1 MQVYKSLADCY
12 FQPDEKLVQAVQRIS
27 TVIKDWN
34 QELLLEPAL
43 EMQKAME
50 SQGQELTALKKEY
63 SRLFVGPF
71 ELAAPPYGS
80 IYFQHKMQNQQIMD
94 DSAAD
99 AQNAYRKAGVDT
111 PQDFNDPPDHI
122 AVELEFMY
130 YLLYHENHAREN
142 GDEASAIDLR
152 TQRLDFL
159 KRHLGLWGPVFAD
172 TLQKNTESDFY
183 RNLAKLTKAVIL
195 KDRQELGLARQA

>member
-27 TVIKDWN
+27 PAIEDWD
-34 QELLLEPAL
+34 QDLLEPAL
-43 EMQKAME
+43 EIQKAME
-50 SQGQELTALKKEY
+50 SLDQEMLALKKEY

-71 ELAAPPYGS
+71 ELAVPPYGS
-80 IYFQHKMQNQQIMD
+80 IYFQHNMQNQQIMD
-94 DSAAD
+94 DSAVD
-99 AQNAYRKAGVDT
+99 AQNAYRKAGVNMSE
-111 PQDFNDPPDHI
+111 DFNDPPDHI

-130 YLLYHENHAREN
+130 YLLYHESQALEN
-142 GDEASAIDLR
+142 KDQASAIDFR

-172 TLQKNTESDFY
+172 TLFKNTSSDFY
-183 RNLAKLTKAVIL
+183 RHLARLTKSVIL
-195 KDRQELGLARQA
+195 KDKQELGLTRPS

>member
-27 TVIKDWN
+27 PEI
-34 QELLLEPAL
+34 QEWDQDLLEPAL
-43 EMQKAME
+43 EIQKAME
-50 SQGQELTALKKEY
+50 SQDQKMIALKKEY

-80 IYFQHKMQNQQIMD
+80 IYFQHQMQNQQVMD

-111 PQDFNDPPDHI
+111 SQDFNDPPDHI

-130 YLLYHENHAREN
+130 FLLYHENQAREN
-142 GDEASAIDLR
+142 GDDASAIDFH

-159 KRHLGLWGPVFAD
+159 KRHLGLWGPIFAD
-172 TLQKNTESDFY
+172 TLLKNTKSDFY
-183 RNLAKLTKAVIL
+183 RNLAKLTKSVIL
-195 KDRQELGLARQA
+195 KDKQELGLTRQV